1 MALMDE
7 VTSGS
12 PQHMDSIVEQFRNL
26 SLSNYPGE
34 NVRLLVNDVQA
45 TYNLLK
51 HGNAMPATI
60 SSVVIAKFLCCSVE
74 EFRTPFYSKS
84 VQVDDDERSLLGK
97 DIGTILAFQSTSLV
111 VKSLCKLAMSSFKRL
126 VDYDRWPPLKTV
138 PKLQSDALPNAY
150 QAAVVEELKLLRRN
164 LGSIKDSPD
173 IFCHKC
179 GKKGHIKPNFPE
191 NDMPGGE
198 FKKKDSGP
206 ERMNSKRFWKDIPP
220 TDGSLNTINRDGKTW
235 HWCAKCRGGDGR
247 WSTTHSTATHTGS
260 QPVKNQ
266 GAVAGLAHAVLNVD
280 DAPEEDATLVFPL
293 LDMLLPVVKRM

>member
-1 MALMDE
+1 MDE

-12 PQHMDSIVEQFRNL
+12 PHRMDSIVEQFRNL
-26 SLSNYPGE
+26 SLPNYPGE

-84 VQVDDDERSLLGK
+84 VQVDDEERSLLGK
-97 DIGTILAFQSTSLV
+97 DVGTILAFQSTSLG
-111 VKSLCKLAMSSFKRL
+111 VKSLCELAMPSVRRL

-173 IFCHKC
+173 IVCYKC
-179 GKKGHIKPNFPE
+179 GKKGLIKPNCP
-191 NDMPGGE
+191 
-198 FKKKDSGP
+198 
-206 ERMNSKRFWKDIPP
+206 
-220 TDGSLNTINRDGKTW
+220 L
-235 HWCAKCRGGDGR
+235 
-247 WSTTHSTATHTGS
+247 HSH
-260 QPVKNQ
+260 P
-266 GAVAGLAHAVLNVD
+266 
-280 DAPEEDATLVFPL
+280 PEEDATLVFPL